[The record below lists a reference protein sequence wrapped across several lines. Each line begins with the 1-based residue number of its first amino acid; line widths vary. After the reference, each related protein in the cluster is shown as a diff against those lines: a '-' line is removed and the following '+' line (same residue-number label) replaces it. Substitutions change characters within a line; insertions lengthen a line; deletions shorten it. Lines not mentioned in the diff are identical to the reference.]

1 MQLKSLCLALALICS
16 LSAVVPAWAHH
27 SHGNYNTAQ
36 FTNLKGKVTEI
47 QWINPHSWIYLEV
60 TDDKGQPVVWALE
73 GASVT
78 QLARKGWTKEMIKVG
93 DTIAVRC
100 NQLRD
105 GTNGCLLGF
114 VSVAGAPEKIFD

>member
-1 MQLKSLCLALALICS
+1 MQLKSLGLAVVCS
-16 LSAVVPAWAHH
+16 LWVIMPVWAHH
-27 SHGNYNTAQ
+27 SHGNYDTTK
-36 FTNLKGKVTEI
+36 FTNLKGKVAEI

-60 TDDKGQPVVWALE
+60 TDDKGETVVWALE

-78 QLARKGWTKEMIKVG
+78 QLARKGWTKDSIKAG
-93 DTIAVRC
+93 DNITVRC

-114 VSVAGAPEKIFD
+114 VSVAGAPEKQFD